1 MKTRILASII
11 IGGVLATSAAQ
22 AGSARS
28 INDLDVSYYWTPDLD
43 VSYYWS
49 KTPAK
54 ALANLTAAN
63 KPTCDLHT
71 VKSDSSPADNSVESD
86 YLAARNF
93 QVARDLQLA
102 C

>member
-11 IGGVLATSAAQ
+11 IGGVLATSIAQ
-22 AGSARS
+22 AGSTRS
-28 INDLDVSYYWTPDLD
+28 SNDLDVSHYWTQGVD

-49 KTPAK
+49 MTPAK
-54 ALANLTAAN
+54 LAIAY
-63 KPTCDLHT
+63 KPTCNLYT
-71 VKSDSSPADNSVESD
+71 KSDSKSTDNSVESD

>member
-11 IGGVLATSAAQ
+11 IGGVLATSIAQ
-22 AGSARS
+22 AGSTRS
-28 INDLDVSYYWTPDLD
+28 SDDLDVSYYWTQGVD

-49 KTPAK
+49 MAPAK
-54 ALANLTAAN
+54 LAIAY
-63 KPTCDLHT
+63 KPTCNLRT
-71 VKSDSSPADNSVESD
+71 KSDSKSADNSVESD

-93 QVARDLQLA
+93 EVARDLQLA

>member
-1 MKTRILASII
+1 MKTGILASII
-11 IGGVLATSAAQ
+11 IGGVLATSIAQ
-22 AGSARS
+22 AGSTRS
-28 INDLDVSYYWTPDLD
+28 SNDLDVSYYWTPGVD

-54 ALANLTAAN
+54 AKLAAAD
-63 KPTCDLHT
+63 KPTCNLRM
-71 VKSDSSPADNSVESD
+71 VKSDSNPADNSVESD

-93 QVARDLQLA
+93 QVARDLQLV

>member
-11 IGGVLATSAAQ
+11 IGGVLATSIAQ
-22 AGSARS
+22 AGSTRS
-28 INDLDVSYYWTPDLD
+28 GDDLDVSYYWTQGVD
-43 VSYYWS
+43 VSHYWS
-49 KTPAK
+49 MTPAK
-54 ALANLTAAN
+54 LAIAN
-63 KPTCDLHT
+63 KPTCNLRT
-71 VKSDSSPADNSVESD
+71 VKSDSNPADNSIESD

>member
-1 MKTRILASII
+1 MKTGILASII
-11 IGGVLATSAAQ
+11 IGGVLATSIAQ
-22 AGSARS
+22 AGSTRS
-28 INDLDVSYYWTPDLD
+28 SNDLDVRYYWTPGVD

-54 ALANLTAAN
+54 LATAD
-63 KPTCDLHT
+63 KPTCNLRT

-93 QVARDLQLA
+93 QVARDLNLA

>member
-11 IGGVLATSAAQ
+11 IGGVMATSIAQ
-22 AGSARS
+22 AGSRS
-28 INDLDVSYYWTPDLD
+28 SDDLDVSYYWTPGVD

-54 ALANLTAAN
+54 LAIAY
-63 KPTCDLHT
+63 KPTCNLRT
-71 VKSDSSPADNSVESD
+71 MNDSSPADNSVESD

>member
-1 MKTRILASII
+1 MKTGILASII
-11 IGGVLATSAAQ
+11 IGGVLATSIAQ
-22 AGSARS
+22 AGSTRS
-28 INDLDVSYYWTPDLD
+28 SDDLDVSYYWTQGVD

-49 KTPAK
+49 MTPAK
-54 ALANLTAAN
+54 LAIADKPACNLR
-63 KPTCDLHT
+63 T
-71 VKSDSSPADNSVESD
+71 VKSDSNPADNSIESD

>member
-1 MKTRILASII
+1 MKTHILASII
-11 IGGVLATSAAQ
+11 IGGILATSAAQ
-22 AGSARS
+22 AEPALPTS
-28 INDLDVSYYWTPDLD
+28 DLDVSYYWTPNLD

-54 ALANLTAAN
+54 LAAAN
-63 KPTCDLHT
+63 KPTCNLRT
-71 VKSDSSPADNSVESD
+71 LKSDSNPAGDSVESD

-93 QVARDLQLA
+93 QVARDLQLV

>member
-1 MKTRILASII
+1 MKTGILASII
-11 IGGVLATSAAQ
+11 IGGVLATSIAQ
-22 AGSARS
+22 AGSTRS
-28 INDLDVSYYWTPDLD
+28 GNDLDVSYYWTQGVD

-49 KTPAK
+49 KTPAM
-54 ALANLTAAN
+54 LATAD
-63 KPTCDLHT
+63 KPTCNLRT
-71 VKSDSSPADNSVESD
+71 VKIDMPADNSVESD

>member
-1 MKTRILASII
+1 MKTGILASII
-11 IGGVLATSAAQ
+11 IGGVLVTSIAQ
-22 AGSARS
+22 AGSTRS
-28 INDLDVSYYWTPDLD
+28 SDDLDVSYYWTQGVD

-49 KTPAK
+49 KTPAI
-54 ALANLTAAN
+54 LAAAD
-63 KPTCDLHT
+63 KPTCNLRT
-71 VKSDSSPADNSVESD
+71 VKIDSNDNSVESD

>member
-11 IGGVLATSAAQ
+11 IGGILATSAAQ
-22 AGSARS
+22 AKPVFSS
-28 INDLDVSYYWTPDLD
+28 SDLDVSYYWTPNLD

-54 ALANLTAAN
+54 LAAAN
-63 KPTCDLHT
+63 KPTCNLRT
-71 VKSDSSPADNSVESD
+71 VKNDSNPADNSVESD

-93 QVARDLQLA
+93 QVARDLQLV

>member
-11 IGGVLATSAAQ
+11 IGGVLATSIAQ
-22 AGSARS
+22 AGSTRS
-28 INDLDVSYYWTPDLD
+28 SNDLDVSYYWTQGVD

-54 ALANLTAAN
+54 LAAAD
-63 KPTCDLHT
+63 KPTCNLRT

>member
-1 MKTRILASII
+1 MKTGILASII
-11 IGGVLATSAAQ
+11 IGGVLAASIAQ
-22 AGSARS
+22 AGSTRS
-28 INDLDVSYYWTPDLD
+28 SNDLDVSYYWTPGVD

-49 KTPAK
+49 MTPAK
-54 ALANLTAAN
+54 LAIAD
-63 KPTCDLHT
+63 KPTCNLRT
-71 VKSDSSPADNSVESD
+71 VKIDKPADNSVESD

>member
-1 MKTRILASII
+1 MKTGILASII
-11 IGGVLATSAAQ
+11 IGGVLATSVAQ
-22 AGSARS
+22 AGSTRS
-28 INDLDVSYYWTPDLD
+28 GNDLDVSYYWTQGVD

-54 ALANLTAAN
+54 FAVAD
-63 KPTCDLHT
+63 KPTCNLHT
-71 VKSDSSPADNSVESD
+71 KSDSSPADNSVESD

>member
-1 MKTRILASII
+1 MKAGILASII
-11 IGGVLATSAAQ
+11 IGGVLATSIAQ
-22 AGSARS
+22 AGSTRS
-28 INDLDVSYYWTPDLD
+28 NNDLDVSHYWTQGVD

-54 ALANLTAAN
+54 LAAAN
-63 KPTCDLHT
+63 KPTCNLRT
-71 VKSDSSPADNSVESD
+71 VKSGSNPADNSVESD

-93 QVARDLQLA
+93 EVARDLQLA

>member
-11 IGGVLATSAAQ
+11 IGGVLATSIAQ
-22 AGSARS
+22 AGSTRPS
-28 INDLDVSYYWTPDLD
+28 DDLDVSYYWTQGVD

-49 KTPAK
+49 KTPAI
-54 ALANLTAAN
+54 LAAAD
-63 KPTCDLHT
+63 KPTCNLRT
-71 VKSDSSPADNSVESD
+71 KSDSKSTDNSVESD

-93 QVARDLQLA
+93 EVARDLQLA

>member
-1 MKTRILASII
+1 MKTRILAGII
-11 IGGVLATSAAQ
+11 IGGVLATSIAQ
-22 AGSARS
+22 AGSTR
-28 INDLDVSYYWTPDLD
+28 DLDVSYYWTPGVD

-54 ALANLTAAN
+54 LAAAD
-63 KPTCDLHT
+63 KPTCNLHT
-71 VKSDSSPADNSVESD
+71 VKSDSNPADNSVESD

>member
-22 AGSARS
+22 AESASS
-28 INDLDVSYYWTPDLD
+28 IRDLDVSYYWTADLDVSYYWTP
-43 VSYYWS
+43 
-49 KTPAK
+49 AK
-54 ALANLTAAN
+54 LQLAAAN
-63 KPTCDLHT
+63 KPTCNLRA
-71 VKSDSSPADNSVESD
+71 VKNESHPADNNVESD

-93 QVARDLQLA
+93 QVARNLQLV

>member
-1 MKTRILASII
+1 MKTGILASII
-11 IGGVLATSAAQ
+11 IGGVLATSIAQ
-22 AGSARS
+22 AGSTRS
-28 INDLDVSYYWTPDLD
+28 GNDLDVSYYWTQGVD

-54 ALANLTAAN
+54 LAAAD
-63 KPTCDLHT
+63 KPTCNLRT
-71 VKSDSSPADNSVESD
+71 KSDSNPADNSVESD

-93 QVARDLQLA
+93 QVARDLKLA

>member
-11 IGGVLATSAAQ
+11 IGGVLATSIAQ
-22 AGSARS
+22 AGSTRS
-28 INDLDVSYYWTPDLD
+28 SDDLDVSYYWTQGVD

-49 KTPAK
+49 MTPAK
-54 ALANLTAAN
+54 LAIAY
-63 KPTCDLHT
+63 KPTCNLYT
-71 VKSDSSPADNSVESD
+71 KSDSKSTDNSVESD

-93 QVARDLQLA
+93 EVARDLQLA

>member
-1 MKTRILASII
+1 MKTGILASII
-11 IGGVLATSAAQ
+11 IGGVLAASIAQ
-22 AGSARS
+22 AGSTS
-28 INDLDVSYYWTPDLD
+28 SSNDLDVSYYWTPGVD

-54 ALANLTAAN
+54 LAAAD
-63 KPTCDLHT
+63 KPTCNLRT

-93 QVARDLQLA
+93 QVAQDLQLA

>member
-1 MKTRILASII
+1 MKTGILASII
-11 IGGVLATSAAQ
+11 IGGVLAASIAQ
-22 AGSARS
+22 AGSTRS
-28 INDLDVSYYWTPDLD
+28 SNDLDVSYYWTPGVD

-54 ALANLTAAN
+54 MATAD
-63 KPTCDLHT
+63 KPTCNLRT
-71 VKSDSSPADNSVESD
+71 VKSDSNPADNSVESD

-93 QVARDLQLA
+93 QVARALQLA

>member
-1 MKTRILASII
+1 MKTRILTSIII
-11 IGGVLATSAAQ
+11 IGGVLATSIAQ
-22 AGSARS
+22 ADSASSTR
-28 INDLDVSYYWTPDLD
+28 DLDVRYYWTPGVD

-54 ALANLTAAN
+54 LAIAY
-63 KPTCDLHT
+63 KPTCNLYT
-71 VKSDSSPADNSVESD
+71 KSDSKSTDNSVESD

>member
-1 MKTRILASII
+1 MKTGILASII
-11 IGGVLATSAAQ
+11 IGGVLATSIAQ
-22 AGSARS
+22 AGSTRS
-28 INDLDVSYYWTPDLD
+28 GNDLDVSYYWTQGVD

-54 ALANLTAAN
+54 FAAAD
-63 KPTCDLHT
+63 KPTCNLRT
-71 VKSDSSPADNSVESD
+71 KSDFSPADNSVESD